1 MMTEGN
7 IPNLQLTEYGYEG
20 EITLNKWNELMNS
33 KVDYIID
40 LSVNVDEEDPKIHE
54 EHIRAYKFL
63 MDNQEQII
71 NAILSCLYDRYP
83 EIKGTYEDGEE
94 EGEEYLPDVKDISDL
109 KPLIELYHVHII
121 DVFKNGIAY
130 IGYEFNCTWDEEHGL
145 GVMMFKDRIVDI
157 GGSDTAILSWIA
169 EEDLEEMNT

>member
-1 MMTEGN
+1 MMTEEN
-7 IPNLQLTEYGYEG
+7 IPNLQLTQYGYEG
-20 EITLNKWNELMNS
+20 GITLNKWNELMNS
-33 KVDYIID
+33 KVDNVID
-40 LSVNVDEEDPKIHE
+40 LSVNVDEEDPEIHE
-54 EHIRAYKFL
+54 EQIRAYNYL
-63 MDNQEQII
+63 IDNQEQII

-83 EIKGTYEDGEE
+83 EIKGADENGE
-94 EGEEYLPDVKDISDL
+94 EGEEYLPEVKDISDL

-169 EEDLEEMNT
+169 EADLEEKNS